1 MVTVRGKSP
10 RESNPRRREIMKGQ
24 SILVSATAAAL
35 LGGLL
40 LAHPTRA
47 GDKKQVDMITCE
59 DFLKMA
65 PASQERVAYWV
76 DGYQAAQGKSA
87 IEVIEFDKFGQ
98 PIGEMVQDCKNTPKD
113 TLWEKLKKYL

>member
-1 MVTVRGKSP
+1 MK
-10 RESNPRRREIMKGQ
+10 RR
-24 SILVSATAAAL
+24 SIIVSAAL
-35 LGGLL
+35 ASTLGALTQAL
-40 LAHPTRA
+40 PVQA
-47 GDKKQVDMITCE
+47 GDKKPVDQITCE

-98 PIGEMVQDCKNTPKD
+98 PIGEMVQDCKSTPKE
-113 TLWEKLKKYL
+113 TLWQKLKKYL